1 MITKENDLKME
12 TLVEGTG
19 HTPNFGDMTL
29 IHYILYLGDGV
40 SSSNYDYDKECY
52 IDSLVDSTY
61 EPGPFSGDPIEI
73 VIGRRTKMDALYTAG
88 DSIEGLDAALQKMK
102 VGDKKRLF
110 IPPEMAYGDLG
121 ASSFHAF
128 HGYRTPPN
136 RGLDIIVELV
146 GIKEKDAPSEALEQQ
161 DRECYGGYP

>member
-1 MITKENDLKME
+1 MTTKENSLKME

-19 HTPNFGDMTL
+19 NTPNFGDTVL
-29 IHYILYLGDGV
+29 IHYILYLGSGV
-40 SSSNYDYDKECY
+40 SSYNYDYDKECY
-52 IDSLVDSTY
+52 VDNLVYSTY
-61 EPGPFSGDPIEI
+61 EPGPFSGDPVEI
-73 VIGRRTKMDALYTAG
+73 AIGRRTKMDALYAKG
-88 DSIEGLDAALQKMK
+88 DSIEGLDAALLKMK

-136 RGLDIIVELV
+136 RGLDIIVELID
-146 GIKEKDAPSEALEQQ
+146 IKETNVPSEAPEQK
-161 DRECYGGYP
+161 DRECYGGHP

>member
-1 MITKENDLKME
+1 MTFRNNMIMSENKSKAE
-12 TLVEGTG
+12 TLVGG
-19 HTPNFGDMTL
+19 HGPTPNTGDTVLM
-29 IHYILYLGDGV
+29 HYILYLGDGV
-40 SSSNYDYDKECY
+40 SSSNYDYDNGCY
-52 IDSLVDSTY
+52 VDELIDSTY

-73 VIGRRTKMDALYTAG
+73 TIGKRTKQDALYENG
-88 DSIEGLDAALQKMK
+88 DSIEGLDTALLEMK

-136 RGLDIIVELV
+136 RGLDIIVELIN
-146 GIKEKDAPSEALEQQ
+146 IKEGENN
-161 DRECYGGYP
+161 G